1 MAEQNLDIVVRIRG
15 GQVVSQQ
22 VKTIGKDIE
31 GVGTASEKTSK
42 KTSGLNRAL
51 VGIATGYVAFK
62 GAAYLKGA
70 VNYTT
75 SLSKATLGLQRV
87 SGMDTQAAAGWVAVA
102 KERGVE
108 SKQLNQGFITLA
120 KNIHA
125 AAGGS
130 KSAMTAFRDLGVSQ
144 NDLISSN
151 PAQILSQMSDVFATL
166 PNGTEKAALAQKMF
180 GRQAQALLPLISQ
193 GSAKL
198 NEQTSAMGKQLG
210 MTKDGA
216 KSALE
221 LVKAQR
227 EWAATQN
234 QLKVATATALLPV
247 VLALTQA
254 LMPLIQMFAN
264 LMTHSKLFSS
274 VVVALTAALVVMVA
288 TIWLANAGLFTLNAQ
303 VLLIPAIIAAV
314 IVGFVLL
321 YQKCAWF
328 RDAVHAAMAGVVA
341 AFDWVKNAAA
351 NVWNWIKGNWPLL
364 VGIIGGP
371 LGFAVAEGIKHF
383 GALKDTAVNV
393 FNTIKGV
400 IQTVASFI
408 TSTLGG
414 AFHGVQSAVQGVVD
428 TIQTMIDTAKKIE
441 SLPAKALKA
450 LNPFGQHG
458 LYMSTGGTAVVGEAG
473 PEMVRLPQGA
483 QVMPFMQ
490 GSARGGGGGQVVVP
504 VYLDKRQIA
513 LAMGSYTADEQAAR

>member
-15 GQVVSQQ
+15 GQVVSQE
-22 VKTIGKDIE
+22 VKGISKDIE
-31 GVGTASEKTSK
+31 GVGTASQTTSK
-42 KTSGLNRAL
+42 KTGGLNKAL

-62 GAAYLKGA
+62 GAAYVKDA
-70 VNYTT
+70 VGYTT
-75 SLSKATLGLQRV
+75 SLAKSTLSLQRV
-87 SGMDTQAAAGWVAVA
+87 TGLDTQQAAGWVGVA

-108 SKQLNQGFITLA
+108 SKALNQGMITLS
-120 KNIHA
+120 KNIRSV
-125 AAGGS
+125 GTGS
-130 KSAMTAFRDLGVSQ
+130 KSTIQAFHDLGINTAGLAQ
-144 NDLISSN
+144 QN
-151 PAQILSQMSDVFATL
+151 PAQVLGKVSDAFHNM
-166 PNGTEKAALAQKMF
+166 PPGTNKAALAQKLF
-180 GRQAQALLPLISQ
+180 GRQAQALLPILDQ
-193 GSAKL
+193 GAGKMTA
-198 NEQTSAMGKQLG
+198 QTQAMGKQLG

-227 EWAATQN
+227 EWSATQD

-264 LMTHSKLFSS
+264 LMTHSGLFRA

-303 VLLIPAIIAAV
+303 VLLIPALIAAV
-314 IVGFVLL
+314 IVGFVIL
-321 YQKCAWF
+321 YQKCGWF
-328 RDAVHAAMAGVVA
+328 RDAVQAAMHAVEA
-341 AFDWVKNAAA
+341 AFGWVKQAAV
-351 NVWNWIKGNWPLL
+351 NVFNWIKGNWPLL
-364 VGIIGGP
+364 ITILGGP
-371 LGFAVAEGIKHF
+371 MGAAIALVITHF
-383 GALKDTAVNV
+383 NTLKSTVVNV

-400 IQTVASFI
+400 IGSVASFI
-408 TSTLGG
+408 SSTLVG
-414 AFHGVQSAVQGVVD
+414 AFNGVQSAVQGVVS

-458 LYMSTGGTAVVGEAG
+458 LYMGTGGTAVVGEAG

-490 GSARGGGGGQVVVP
+490 SRGAGGGGGQVVVP